1 MALELGLVSRHISSM
16 TARQFAVASAAD
28 IKWIMN
34 SAALLRRRLRYN
46 ASEARWWG
54 FVRLLTEAIGLPL
67 KTAAATATASLT
79 VTRSSVPVTV
89 SADPSHSASIVV
101 DFARYQSI
109 FLGNLSRAL
118 VHETPKRRGRPPRLA
133 AGRHALS
140 SANRYGV
147 DLGLIE
153 SALARTPAQR
163 LAMLEANSLFLREM
177 RKKPR

>member
-1 MALELGLVSRHISSM
+1 M

-34 SAALLRRRLRYN
+34 SAALLRRPLRYN
-46 ASEARWWG
+46 DNEAKWWG

-67 KTAAATATASLT
+67 KTAAAAATASLR
-79 VTRSSVPVTV
+79 VAQSSMPVTIG
-89 SADPSHSASIVV
+89 ADPSHSASIVV
-101 DFARYQSI
+101 DLARYESI

-118 VHETPKRRGRPPRLA
+118 VHETPKRKGRPPRLA
-133 AGRHALS
+133 ASRQALS
-140 SANRYGV
+140 SARRYGV

-153 SALARTPAQR
+153 SALARTPTER

-177 RKKPR
+177 RRKPK

>member
-1 MALELGLVSRHISSM
+1 M
-16 TARQFAVASAAD
+16 TGRQFAVASAAD

-34 SAALLRRRLRYN
+34 SASLLRRRLRYN

-67 KTAAATATASLT
+67 KTAAAAATASLR
-79 VTRSSVPVTV
+79 VAQSSMPVTV
-89 SADPSHSASIVV
+89 GADPSHSASIVV
-101 DFARYQSI
+101 DLARYESI

-118 VHETPKRRGRPPRLA
+118 VHETPKRKGRPPRLA
-133 AGRHALS
+133 ASRQALS
-140 SANRYGV
+140 SAHRYGV

-153 SALARTPAQR
+153 SALARTPTER

-177 RKKPR
+177 RRKQK

>member
-1 MALELGLVSRHISSM
+1 M

-67 KTAAATATASLT
+67 KTAAAAATALVRIT
-79 VTRSSVPVTV
+79 QSSMPVTIG
-89 SADPSHSASIVV
+89 SDPSHSASIVV
-101 DFARYQSI
+101 DLARYESI
-109 FLGNLSRAL
+109 FLGNLSRAR

-133 AGRHALS
+133 VGRQALS
-140 SANRYGV
+140 SAHRYGV
-147 DLGLIE
+147 DLGLIQ
-153 SALARTPAQR
+153 SALARTPAER
-163 LAMLEANSLFLREM
+163 LAMLEANSRFLREM
-177 RKKPR
+177 RKKPK